1 MNKNKNKIH
10 LEADVLSMFIEM
22 NKEEG
27 REEERK
33 RIAEKLVNDK
43 YCCIKFR
50 IACTEDCVN
59 CIEKYLEYE

>member
-1 MNKNKNKIH
+1 MNKNKIH
-10 LEADVLSMFIEM
+10 LEADVLEKFIEM

-27 REEERK
+27 RKEERK
-33 RIAEKLVNDK
+33 RIAEKLVDDK

-59 CIEKYLEYE
+59 CMEKYLEGE

>member
-1 MNKNKNKIH
+1 MNKNKIH
-10 LEADVLSMFIEM
+10 LEADILEKFAEM
-22 NKEEG
+22 KMTEG
-27 REEERK
+27 AKEERK

-59 CIEKYLEYE
+59 CMERYLECE

>member
-1 MNKNKNKIH
+1 MNKNKIH
-10 LEADVLSMFIEM
+10 LEANTLSMFAEM

-27 REEERK
+27 RKEERK

-43 YCCIKFR
+43 YCCISYR

-59 CIEKYLEYE
+59 CMEKYLEYE

>member
-1 MNKNKNKIH
+1 MDKITFQ
-10 LEADVLSMFIEM
+10 ADTITQFAEM

-50 IACTEDCVN
+50 IACTDNCVP
-59 CIEKYLEYE
+59 CFEKYLEGK

>member
-1 MNKNKNKIH
+1 MGKITFQ
-10 LEADVLSMFIEM
+10 ADTITQFAEM
-22 NKEEG
+22 KKEEG
-27 REEERK
+27 AEKERK

-59 CIEKYLEYE
+59 CMERYLECE

>member
-1 MNKNKNKIH
+1 MNKNKIH

>member
-1 MNKNKNKIH
+1 MNKNKIH
-10 LEADVLSMFIEM
+10 LEADVLEKFIEM

-27 REEERK
+27 RKEERK
-33 RIAEKLVNDK
+33 RIAEKLVDDK

-59 CIEKYLEYE
+59 CMEKYLEGEWQ